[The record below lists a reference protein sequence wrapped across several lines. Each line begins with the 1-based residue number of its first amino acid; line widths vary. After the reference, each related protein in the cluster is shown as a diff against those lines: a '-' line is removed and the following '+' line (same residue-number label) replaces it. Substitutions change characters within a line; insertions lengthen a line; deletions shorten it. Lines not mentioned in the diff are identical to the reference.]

1 MNRPVARSSDL
12 IVDTI
17 GDELLIYDTL
27 DHRAHSLNAVAS
39 AVWRACDGT
48 RTTTEIAEHTRLD
61 PVAVELALDN
71 LTEIGLLD
79 GHASTGIN
87 RRAALRKMSLAAAGV
102 AVVLPV
108 IRSITAPTAAMAY
121 GMHSKN
127 VAYVAGFVPGACSAD
142 ACSPGSVCNQFS
154 GPVHGCARSAEQ
166 SCSTGSTCQSKSGN
180 DSLCPTSTHICP

>member
-127 VAYVAGFVPGACSAD
+127 VQHAGFVAGPCSAD
-142 ACSPGSVCNQFS
+142 ACSPGSVCDS
-154 GPVHGCARSAEQ
+154 VGPSHGCARSAEQ